1 MSDSSHYYPWSEEEE
16 AAMLALPD
24 SIKGRSDVPE
34 SELWPKIRVLLPAS
48 LKRLKEKYGAD
59 YIRKMGFNTE
69 RADREFGPG
78 WLDE

>member
-1 MSDSSHYYPWSEEEE
+1 MSDSSHYYPWSDEME
-16 AAMLALPD
+16 AALRALPD
-24 SIKGRSDVPE
+24 SIMGRSDVPE
-34 SELWPKIRVLLPAS
+34 SELWPKIPLLPAQ
-48 LKRLKEKYGAD
+48 LKRLKKEHGAD